1 MKVNTPP
8 SGLKYTPNK
17 VVLTKGKAMTP
28 TLPTYLGDA
37 VTSFSISGPLPAGL
51 SFNLVTGEISGT
63 PTGIQVAPVEYT
75 ITATNIAG
83 STTTTFILS
92 INDVPPVIAY
102 SPSNVVATKGTAIAA
117 ANPVSTGG
125 AVVSYS
131 IAPTLP
137 SGMNFNATSGQIS
150 GTPTVLQTTAVLYTI
165 TATNS
170 GGTATAAFS
179 ITVNDIPPT
188 SLLYTPATQRAT
200 INTAITTMTPSNQGG
215 AVVRYSISPA
225 LPAGLSMNTSSG
237 LISGTLIVQ
246 LSGTVEYTITAT
258 NSGGSTTA
266 KVTIIYNTAPSGLTL
281 SKTNL
286 YETNLVGDLVA
297 TMGTVDIDLGD
308 THTYSL
314 VAGAG
319 SADNRA
325 FTISGNRL
333 LAAQVFDFQTQ
344 NSFNIRLRTTDNGGL
359 SFDRMVTIYIS
370 ELPQV
375 TGQSSFQYN
384 NTISNTPIISKG
396 YSSQLNIAGA
406 GIASV
411 SWSPALGLSA
421 TNVLNPVAKPSVT
434 TTYSVTITNSFGSV
448 ITLKI
453 TVEVK
458 DDYLVTPNNIL
469 TPNRDGYNDYW
480 TIQNIETYPDNE
492 ILVYDRNGRILH
504 KATAYNNRW
513 EGTSNGKPLATG
525 TYYYIIRFRNN
536 PKAVIKGFI
545 SIVNQ

>member
-1 MKVNTPP
+1 
-8 SGLKYTPNK
+8 
-17 VVLTKGKAMTP
+17 MTP

-37 VTSFSISGPLPAGL
+37 VTSFSISGALPAGL

-63 PTGIQVAPVEYT
+63 PTGIQVAPVEYI

-83 STTTTFILS
+83 STTTTFILT

-102 SPSNVVATKGTAIAA
+102 SPSNVVATKGTAIAV

-137 SGMNFNATSGQIS
+137 SGMNFNTTSGQIS
-150 GTPTVLQTTAVLYTI
+150 GAPTVLQTTAVLYTI

-281 SKTNL
+281 SKTNV

-308 THTYSL
+308 THAYSL

-333 LAAQVFDFQTQ
+333 LAAQVFDFQAQ

-396 YSSQLNIAGA
+396 YSSQLNIAGV

-480 TIQNIETYPDNE
+480 TIQNIESYPDNE